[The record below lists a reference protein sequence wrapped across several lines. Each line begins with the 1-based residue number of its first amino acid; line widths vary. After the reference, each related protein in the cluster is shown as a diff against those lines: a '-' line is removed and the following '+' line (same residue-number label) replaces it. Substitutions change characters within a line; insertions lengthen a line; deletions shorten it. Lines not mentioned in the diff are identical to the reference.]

1 MFELENIFLQQ
12 IFDTLILIF
21 KSIKNDQRLV
31 KLELLI
37 LIEICVYYF

>member
-31 KLELLI
+31 ELLI